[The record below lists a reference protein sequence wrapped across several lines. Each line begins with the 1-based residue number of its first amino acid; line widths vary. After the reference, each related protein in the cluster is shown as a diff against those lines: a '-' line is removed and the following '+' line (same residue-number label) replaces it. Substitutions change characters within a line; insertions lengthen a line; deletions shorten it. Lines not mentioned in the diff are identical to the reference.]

1 MKRMIILYCA
11 TALASASA
19 AEWQSIFDGKT
30 LKGWKGNPELWSV
43 RDGAITGTTTA
54 GKPLKFNTFLVW
66 QDGEL
71 ENFELK
77 LKYRIERGN
86 SGIQYRSELKDPE
99 KFIVGGYQAD
109 FEAGKK
115 YSGILYEEKGRGI
128 LALRGKQ
135 VKITAEGKKTAVGD
149 VGDSDAIQAEIKHED
164 WNDYHILAKGNQLEH
179 RINGLVTMKLTD
191 HQEAKRAMKGILALQ
206 IHQGPPMVVQFK
218 DLQLKTLPGKA
229 DGP

>member
-1 MKRMIILYCA
+1 MKRMIIFCCA
-11 TALASASA
+11 TVLASSSA
-19 AEWQSIFDGKT
+19 QEWRSIFDGKT

-54 GKPLKFNTFLVW
+54 AKPLKFNTFLVW

-135 VKITAEGKKTAVGD
+135 VEITAEGKKKAVGD
-149 VGDSDAIQAEIKHED
+149 VGDSDAIQAQIKHED

-179 RINGLVTMKLTD
+179 RINGQVTMKLTD
-191 HQEAKRAMKGILALQ
+191 NQEAKRAMKGILALQ
-206 IHQGPPMVVQFK
+206 IHVGPPMVVQFK

-229 DGP
+229 DGS